1 MPKYNNNANLQNEK
15 EKKMSA
21 IKNYIENEI
30 LRISKASGYAWDFL
44 MDVYAEMIE
53 DGEDDLGTLE
63 AIAMEHDF

>member
-1 MPKYNNNANLQNEK
+1 
-15 EKKMSA
+15 MSA